1 MTFRNEE
8 CSISSDIFW
17 NTENVTVRCYAGS
30 SAEAFAQQAG
40 IPYELIPKPFRLPAE
55 LDRIEEEAFLG
66 VNAEQI
72 QVPGGVVWI
81 GPDAFSPETVLVV
94 NPGSY
99 AEDWARDNGQPYIY

>member
-1 MTFRNEE
+1 MASE
-8 CSISSDIFW
+8 DITKK
-17 NTENVTVRCYAGS
+17 NGQY
-30 SAEAFAQQAG
+30 
-40 IPYELIPKPFRLPAE
+40 
-55 LDRIEEEAFLG
+55 
-66 VNAEQI
+66 NAEQI